1 MAEFFAFK
9 KQKDKKTKVDVY
21 PVSLMDMGGG
31 DGNGE
36 SYSSGTVTDDKSQV
50 IYLEDSDKVAE
61 VYVKEGDKVKE
72 GDPLMRYDMEEANLN
87 VDMKTL
93 DVENAEN
100 DLVIAQRELEKTEKH
115 DSGGRD
121 TNRTGRT
128 GRAGTKTGSSGKRRR
143 CL

>member
-1 MAEFFAFK
+1 MNKKKVVILVLVIVLAAGAVGGGIFAFK

-100 DLVIAQRELEKTEKH
+100 DLVIAQRELEKLKNLKKACLEKMFV
-115 DSGGRD
+115 
-121 TNRTGRT
+121 
-128 GRAGTKTGSSGKRRR
+128 
-143 CL
+143 